1 MHVNLEIQKKKEK
14 KNRSTTRTC
23 GSAKQSTYKNITY
36 ITGVT
41 GNLTTVHHYSHIII
55 MPGQWS
61 VSINTRSVITSGIW
75 VNSSNNLCS
84 YARSRAKTRIVSRF
98 EKDLLVAV
106 VATYSMNFHPL
117 VLVTVVYII
126 ALASASELSPG
137 GPTIEWLNSEPV

>member
-1 MHVNLEIQKKKEK
+1 MHVNHEIQKKKEK

-61 VSINTRSVITSGIW
+61 VSISTRSVITSWWI
-75 VNSSNNLCS
+75 VQICS
-84 YARSRAKTRIVSRF
+84 YAQARSRAKTRIVSRF
-98 EKDLLVAV
+98 EKDLLVAI

-117 VLVTVVYII
+117 VVTVVYII
-126 ALASASELSPG
+126 ALASASELSPC